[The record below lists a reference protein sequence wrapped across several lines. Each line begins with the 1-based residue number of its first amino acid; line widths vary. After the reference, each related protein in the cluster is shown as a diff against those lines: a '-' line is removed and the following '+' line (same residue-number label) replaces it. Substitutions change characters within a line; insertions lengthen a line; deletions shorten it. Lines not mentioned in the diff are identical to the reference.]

1 MAELPGVTF
10 QIVSLEATPRSG
22 STRVAVTLRASSDD
36 RPNVSVQIS
45 GSALLLLQEVRHD
58 AEQGSDTATFASVS
72 YTHLDVYKRQFFFLI
87 HVKAFVQLWQKN
99 MLVDIEGRRL
109 MRACRLCGTKLRG
122 NSDKCAHI

>member
-1 MAELPGVTF
+1 MLLCSGVIRPEMLFRQPPLPP
-10 QIVSLEATPRSG
+10 SLAFRMLCGIWINSLCGRS
-22 STRVAVTLRASSDD
+22 
-36 RPNVSVQIS
+36 
-45 GSALLLLQEVRHD
+45 
-58 AEQGSDTATFASVS
+58 
-72 YTHLDVYKRQFFFLI
+72 FFFLI